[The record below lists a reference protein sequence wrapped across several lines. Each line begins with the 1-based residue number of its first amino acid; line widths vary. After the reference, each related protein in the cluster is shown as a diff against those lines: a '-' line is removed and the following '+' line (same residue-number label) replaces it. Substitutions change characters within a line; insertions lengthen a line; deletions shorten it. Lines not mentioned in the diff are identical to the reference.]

1 MNSKRGVIEIK
12 NPKGTPGEAPKTF
25 TFDAVYDWK

>member
-1 MNSKRGVIEIK
+1 MYGDRGLVELR
-12 NPKGTPGEAPKTF
+12 NPKNADETRKQF